1 MITIHKFNISSAGT
15 TEVELSSAADIIHC
29 GVQQGIICIWA
40 LVDTDF
46 EKEKR
51 TFKVFGTGW
60 DIGKE
65 WDENNEPEHVG
76 TVQIGAYIWHV
87 YETGRY

>member
-60 DIGKE
+60 DIGIRIG
-65 WDENNEPEHVG
+65 DEAGVITGNAGIGVG
-76 TVQIGAYIWHV
+76 ANKSG
-87 YETGRY
+87 